1 MVSRVISGL
10 EWEGSKDRLTE
21 GLRETGS
28 QTIDWEEIGPIGSGW
43 LTLVLARK
51 PPCCHSD
58 SLHNPVLSS
67 LGLKQPVCPP

>member
-10 EWEGSKDRLTE
+10 EWEGSMSRLTE
-21 GLRETGS
+21 GLRGTGS
-28 QTIDWEEIGPIGSGW
+28 QTINWEGIGPVGSRW
-43 LTLVLARK
+43 LTPVFYRK

-67 LGLKQPVCPP
+67 LGARQPVCPP

>member
-1 MVSRVISGL
+1 MVRWVISEL
-10 EWEGSKDRLTE
+10 ELEGSIGRLTE

-28 QTIDWEEIGPIGSGW
+28 KTINWEGMGPVGSGS
-43 LTLVLARK
+43 LTLVLSRK

-67 LGLKQPVCPP
+67 LGTEQPVFPP